1 MPLSFSFGT
10 FIGGVVCALLLGAPS
25 PHSSAFTAFKWVT
38 TLDEEPAADPVLH
51 YFDVR
56 GRAEAIRLTFAEKEV
71 SYEEK
76 NFTGEAWG
84 KTSSTG
90 LKANFTAAGQLAF
103 GQVPMLEVDG
113 LHVVQSHSILRFA
126 ARKYKWYEAY
136 TAEEL
141 MRIDVAADG
150 TEDVRKQIMGIKY
163 DDASYPTTADKKA
176 AWAAWFAADDKGV
189 LWYGHFEALLSKPW
203 QPKRWLASTE
213 APSHADFLLFDLLD
227 TAAALEPS
235 SATSLLAKFP
245 TLTKWKAALAA
256 RPNVAAYLASRKPV

>member
-1 MPLSFSFGT
+1 MPST
-10 FIGGVVCALLLGAPS
+10 NRPRVVRVGATSRRRPG
-25 PHSSAFTAFKWVT
+25 PEARSSVT
-38 TLDEEPAADPVLH
+38 PNAQDAQQS
-51 YFDVR
+51 

-150 TEDVRKQIMGIKY
+150 TEV
-163 DDASYPTTADKKA
+163 
-176 AWAAWFAADDKGV
+176 WAEQGTPYSWEMA
-189 LWYGHFEALLSKPW
+189 
-203 QPKRWLASTE
+203 
-213 APSHADFLLFDLLD
+213 
-227 TAAALEPS
+227 
-235 SATSLLAKFP
+235 
-245 TLTKWKAALAA
+245 
-256 RPNVAAYLASRKPV
+256 